1 MSDPFRQRLW
11 AVGSGWEGPFQHES
25 VLVAAASREQA
36 MTRAEAAFA
45 GVRQPVCRAKMR
57 LRDLGPL
64 DGDLVVGPLVG
75 AASLLGEGDASG
87 RRCAPEAAGRAE
99 QG

>member
-1 MSDPFRQRLW
+1 MAEPFRERLW

-25 VLVAAASREQA
+25 VLVAAVSREDA
-36 MTRAEAAFA
+36 MARAEAAFA
-45 GVRQPVCRAKMR
+45 DVRQPVCRAKMR

-64 DGDLVVGPLVG
+64 APGLVVGPLTSG
-75 AASLLGEGDASG
+75 STLLEDGDESG